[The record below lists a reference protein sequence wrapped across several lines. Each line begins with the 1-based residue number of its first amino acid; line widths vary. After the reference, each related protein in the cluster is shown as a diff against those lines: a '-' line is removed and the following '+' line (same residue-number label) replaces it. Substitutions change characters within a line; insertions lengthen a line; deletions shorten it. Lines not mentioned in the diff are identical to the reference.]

1 MYRRAA
7 IADGWFPMVKKHGE
21 EDMALMSRFNSR
33 NGKPPVKAAVRRRSG
48 SGGLS
53 GNSREATRE
62 GGSAGYWRCR
72 RAFGEPGLRIDLV
85 QLGGLNERIHE
96 GSAFASPLRSGE
108 QPAIRARASPPYA
121 RSAALSVTQ
130 IRYSRRAFRGGPPEE
145 NEQRREYGRR
155 PLSLSAQTQTQL
167 VPRNDCPLGGA

>member
-85 QLGGLNERIHE
+85 QLDGLNQRIHE

-108 QPAIRARASPPYA
+108 QPAISGESQ
-121 RSAALSVTQ
+121 SAL
-130 IRYSRRAFRGGPPEE
+130 R
-145 NEQRREYGRR
+145 
-155 PLSLSAQTQTQL
+155 
-167 VPRNDCPLGGA
+167 PLGGVVGHANPLFPPRVSGRSTGRK